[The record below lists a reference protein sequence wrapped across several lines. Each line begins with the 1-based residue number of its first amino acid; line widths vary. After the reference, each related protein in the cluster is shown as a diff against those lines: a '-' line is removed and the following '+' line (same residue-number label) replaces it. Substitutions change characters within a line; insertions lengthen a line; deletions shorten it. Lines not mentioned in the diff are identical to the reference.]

1 VLGLFLSPD
10 NYVQAPGFSQSFN
23 RYAYCVNNPL
33 GYVDP
38 SGEFF
43 YTLAVLIAAPF
54 TGGASLSYLPIAIG
68 ADIGMWQGGT
78 SLFFLK
84 IKK

>member
-1 VLGLFLSPD
+1 M
-10 NYVQAPGFSQSFN
+10 
-23 RYAYCVNNPL
+23 
-33 GYVDP
+33 DP

-84 IKK
+84 IKNDFLTVEYVGFIYFYNDLLQK

>member
-1 VLGLFLSPD
+1 M
-10 NYVQAPGFSQSFN
+10 
-23 RYAYCVNNPL
+23 NNPL
-33 GYVDP
+33 RYVDP

-68 ADIGMWQGGT
+68 ADIGMWQGVLH
-78 SLFFLK
+78 SFFK
-84 IKK
+84 N